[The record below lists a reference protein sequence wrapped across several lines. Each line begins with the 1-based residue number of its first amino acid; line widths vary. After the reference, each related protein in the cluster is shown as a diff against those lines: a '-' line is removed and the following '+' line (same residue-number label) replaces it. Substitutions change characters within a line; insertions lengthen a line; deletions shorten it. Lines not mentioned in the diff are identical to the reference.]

1 MRRGAMLCLIAG
13 LGHCPAA
20 GGDETQATPTY
31 TNEDLQRLSPYRG
44 ETGVLSTP
52 PSPEASKP
60 AAEPKPR
67 GEEYWRR
74 EAERLRS
81 RLRPLKR
88 RAEELRLRLEETKAA
103 EWRKRSGG
111 RRSDGGTSSQGV
123 QRRLE
128 SVESEIRE
136 REDELLA
143 RARREG
149 ALPGWL
155 R

>member
-1 MRRGAMLCLIAG
+1 
-13 LGHCPAA
+13 
-20 GGDETQATPTY
+20 
-31 TNEDLQRLSPYRG
+31 
-44 ETGVLSTP
+44 VLSTP
-52 PSPEASKP
+52 PSPDASKP
-60 AAEPKPR
+60 AAETKPR

-103 EWRKRSGG
+103 EGRKRSGG
-111 RRSDGGTSSQGV
+111 RRSEGGTSSEGV
-123 QRRLE
+123 RRRLE

-136 REDELLA
+136 REDELVA